1 LLLTTCLTRDLDSE
15 NEVPLFTVHTLREYM
30 YDLNIINK
38 IIAFG
43 PAKSFCY

>member
-1 LLLTTCLTRDLDSE
+1 LTLLYETELNDNHILHD
-15 NEVPLFTVHTLREYM
+15 VKTVQEFF
-30 YDLNIINK
+30 YDLNVINK